1 MLEPFKLLVC
11 HDHPFLQTKGPRR
24 SSSRASLA
32 SWASI
37 LDVASSPKVINSC
50 LTLFTISDDLNS
62 SGILKSTLNAAR
74 PTLAALQQLAV
85 TFSWTTKGPPLHVK
99 FPSPSLGALAQ
110 IGLLARPTLAG
121 RGIYERGVF
130 LTTILYLVPGR
141 EGSTMGSPI
150 KLGATT
156 SSSPKTGS
164 VEGSGAQ
171 GPREVA
177 LDSSKVHPDDS
188 PKGAVLNGP

>member
-11 HDHPFLQTKGPRR
+11 DDHPFLQTKGPRR

-37 LDVASSPKVINSC
+37 LDVASSSKVINSWDSVD
-50 LTLFTISDDLNS
+50 TAV
-62 SGILKSTLNAAR
+62 K
-74 PTLAALQQLAV
+74 PKALQQLAV

-99 FPSPSLGALAQ
+99 LPSPSLGALAQ

-121 RGIYERGVF
+121 QGIYERGVF
-130 LTTILYLVPGR
+130 LTTILYLVLGR

-150 KLGATT
+150 NLGATT

-164 VEGSGAQ
+164 VEGLGAQ
-171 GPREVA
+171 GPREAA
-177 LDSSKVHPDDS
+177 LDGSKVHPDDS

>member
-11 HDHPFLQTKGPRR
+11 DDHPFLQTKGPRR

-37 LDVASSPKVINSC
+37 LD
-50 LTLFTISDDLNS
+50 
-62 SGILKSTLNAAR
+62 
-74 PTLAALQQLAV
+74 QLAV

-99 FPSPSLGALAQ
+99 LPSPSLGALAQ

-130 LTTILYLVPGR
+130 LTTILYLVLGR

-150 KLGATT
+150 NLGATT

-164 VEGSGAQ
+164 VEGLGAQ
-171 GPREVA
+171 GPREA
-177 LDSSKVHPDDS
+177 TLDGSKVHPDDS